1 MKKKRLLSLIL
12 VLAMVISG
20 LTACGSKAPATG
32 NGTGSQTGDA
42 AANTAEGTGDAAGAG
57 TEDKVVNIAIS
68 ENILTMDPL
77 DWSALP
83 SLSANLMTY
92 DSLIESDHE
101 GTYSPQLATEWSSSE
116 DGLTWT
122 FKLRE
127 GVKFSNGEDF
137 NADDVVATYNRLLT
151 ETSLAVAT
159 TYWPVL
165 KAVEKVDDYTV
176 NIILSEPFGAF
187 EYSVSNTFIIPD
199 QLFAEKGVQMFAEQE
214 CIGTGPWVLDEWVDG
229 QYTHFVKNEN
239 YWGDFKSYY
248 DEVYFRHMLEPSS
261 AIASHLSGDIDAYI
275 SAGGIS
281 TDMLPLYAG
290 SEDKIE
296 QVSID
301 SGTFQYLGFQCEE
314 GSPFADKNVREAF
327 SLAIDRQ
334 SIIDNILGGGK
345 VPSGIIVDTAMG
357 FDPNLAPYEFNADKA
372 KELLEASNYNGE
384 PIVLSSNT
392 NTLKAEEIL
401 LAVSDMVNAIGFN
414 TTVEVVE
421 GATLKDM
428 RATGDYDVFMVTNMH
443 PGGDPYAHLTM
454 RILNDAHH
462 SNYVNPDLN
471 ALIDASNKE
480 IDQTK
485 RAELIR
491 QVNQMMVDEFGPHIN
506 LTQLNTVQAVNY
518 GVSGLLLYKDGYF
531 NYRYVTYDPSLV
543 KK

>member
-1 MKKKRLLSLIL
+1 MKKRSLLSLIL
-12 VLAMVISG
+12 VLAMIISG
-20 LTACGSKAPATG
+20 LTACGSKAPSTGDTTG
-32 NGTGSQTGDA
+32 NTTGETTNDGTGATDA
-42 AANTAEGTGDAAGAG
+42 GE
-57 TEDKVVNIAIS
+57 EDKVVNIAIS

-92 DSLIESDHE
+92 DSLIESDHL
-101 GTYSPQLATEWSSSE
+101 GNYTPQLATEWGVGE
-116 DGLTWT
+116 DGITWT

-165 KAVEKVDDYTV
+165 KSVEKVDDYTV
-176 NIILSEPFGAF
+176 NIILTEPFGPF

-199 QLFAEKGVQMFAEQE
+199 QEFANRGVQMFAEQD
-214 CIGTGPWVLDEWVDG
+214 CIGTGPWVLEEWVDG
-229 QYTHFVKNEN
+229 QFTHFVKNEN

-261 AIASHLSGDIDAYI
+261 AIASHLSGDIDGYI

-296 QVSID
+296 QVSIE
-301 SGTFQYLGFQCEE
+301 SGTFQYLGFQCKE
-314 GSPFADKNVREAF
+314 GSPFANKEIRKAF

-334 SIIDNILGGGK
+334 SIISNILGGGK
-345 VPSGIIVDTAMG
+345 VPSGIIVDTGMG
-357 FDPNLAPYEFNADKA
+357 FDSNLAPYEYNVEEA
-372 KELLEASNYNGE
+372 KKVLEASGYNGE

-401 LAVSDMVNAIGFN
+401 LAVSDMVNSIGFN

-428 RATGDYDVFMVTNMH
+428 RSTGDYDAFMVTNMH
-443 PGGDPYAHLTM
+443 PGGDPYSHLTM

-462 SNYVNPDLN
+462 SNYVNEELSN
-471 ALIDASNKE
+471 LVAASNAE
-480 IDQTK
+480 TDQAK
-485 RAELIR
+485 RAEIIK
-491 QVNQMMVDEFGPHIN
+491 QANQMMVDEFGPHIN
-506 LTQLNTVQAVNY
+506 LTQLTTVQAVNY
-518 GVSGLLLYKDGYF
+518 GVSGLLLYTDGYF
-531 NYRYVTYDPSLV
+531 NYRYVTFDSSAV
-543 KK
+543 K

>member
-1 MKKKRLLSLIL
+1 MKKRKLLSLAL
-12 VLAMVISG
+12 VLA
-20 LTACGSKAPATG
+20 LTVSSLAGCGGSKTPATDATQASG
-32 NGTGSQTGDA
+32 ETTQA
-42 AANTAEGTGDAAGAG
+42 AAGGS
-57 TEDKVVNIAIS
+57 EDKVVNIAIS

-77 DWSALP
+77 DWAALP

-92 DSLIESDHE
+92 DCLIESDHE
-101 GTYSPQLATEWSSSE
+101 GNYNPQLATEWKVSD

-127 GVKFSNGEDF
+127 GVVFSNGEPF
-137 NADDVVATYNRLLT
+137 NADDVVATYNRLLNEPT
-151 ETSLAVAT
+151 LAVAT

-165 KAVEKVDDYTV
+165 KAVEKVDDNTV
-176 NIILSEPFGAF
+176 NIILSEPFGPF

-229 QYTHFVKNEN
+229 QYTHFVKNDK

-261 AIASHLSGDIDAYI
+261 AIASHLSGDIDAYV

-290 SEDKIE
+290 SENTIE
-296 QVSID
+296 LQSIE
-301 SGTFQYLGFQCEE
+301 SGTFQYMGFQCKE
-314 GSPFADKNVREAF
+314 GSPFAKKEVREAF
-327 SLAIDRQ
+327 SLAIDRK
-334 SIIDNILGGGK
+334 SIVDSVLGGGK

-357 FDPNLAPYEFNADKA
+357 FDSNLAPYEYNPEKA
-372 KELLEASNYNGE
+372 KEILASSGYNGE
-384 PIVLSSNT
+384 PIMLSSNT

-401 LAVSDMVNAIGFN
+401 LAISDMVNSIGFN
-414 TTVEVVE
+414 TSVEVVE

-428 RATGDYDVFMVTNMH
+428 RATGEYDAFMVTNMH
-443 PGGDPYAHLTM
+443 PGGDPYSHLTM

-462 SNYVNPDLN
+462 SNYVNEDLFKV
-471 ALIDASNKE
+471 IKASNAE
-480 IDQTK
+480 TDQAK
-485 RAELIR
+485 RAELIK
-491 QVNQMMVDEFGPHIN
+491 QANQIMVDEFGPHIN
-506 LTQLNTVQAVNY
+506 LTQLTTVQAVNY